1 MTKPTNPN
9 WAEQASKLSI
19 QGKSFINGQYVNAAS
34 EQTFDCI
41 SPIDG
46 RKLTQIA
53 AGNQVDVDKAVA
65 AARAAFNDGRWS
77 RAHPAKR
84 KAVLL
89 RLADLIEQNGA
100 ELALL
105 ETLDMGKP
113 IRDSLSIDIPAT
125 ARCFR
130 WYAEAV
136 DKLYDEVAPTAHNV
150 LATITREPLGVC
162 GVIVPWNFPL
172 IMAAWKLAPALAAGN
187 SIVLKPAEQSS
198 LTAIRLAA

>member
-1 MTKPTNPN
+1 MTQPVSPN
-9 WAEQASKLSI
+9 WTEQAQKLSI
-19 QGKSFINGQYVNAAS
+19 QGKSFINGQYVNAVS

-53 AGNQVDVDKAVA
+53 ACNQMDVDQAVA

-77 RAHPAKR
+77 HSHPAKR

-89 RLADLIEQNGA
+89 RLAELIEKNGD

-113 IRDSLSIDIPAT
+113 IRDSLSVDIPAT

-130 WYAEAV
+130 
-136 DKLYDEVAPTAHNV
+136 
-150 LATITREPLGVC
+150 
-162 GVIVPWNFPL
+162 
-172 IMAAWKLAPALAAGN
+172 
-187 SIVLKPAEQSS
+187 
-198 LTAIRLAA
+198 